1 MQHIRNIIWNIIQEY
16 LFRPTTLER
25 ITDAIVPLVHE
36 RAISYLTKGFDIHIM
51 DVLRPKVGPKEEYVI
66 YESTH
71 PATLWFLLDLADAR
85 EGDKFDIKLY
95 VRQSNGDFLLRDHWE
110 LEDQREMPMVTLS
123 SQFAPACRLV
133 VAQVRGL
140 SKEIR
145 YEVFGRCEG
154 R

>member
-16 LFRPTTLER
+16 LFRPTTLAR
-25 ITDAIVPLVHE
+25 VTDAITPILHE
-36 RAISYLTKGFDIHIM
+36 KVISYLNRGFDIHVR
-51 DVLRPKVGPKEEYVI
+51 DVLRPKVGPKEEYII
-66 YESTH
+66 YESTM

-95 VRQSNGDFLLRDHWE
+95 IRLSGGDFLLRDRWE

-133 VAQVRGL
+133 IAQVRGL
-140 SKEIR
+140 SKEVR
-145 YEVFGRCEG
+145 YEVFGRYEG